1 MSLEE
6 SIKETCSNLT
16 SIRATERKK
25 SAEKLK
31 DFLTRNAVPSLLTAN
46 TLKRSGY
53 TWNHVFDEINDYIMK
68 ETEKFETAKNFQTV
82 TVPLCTSLL
91 HLCVSGANKG
101 HAYIKCEKITEACLN
116 ILNNSR
122 LTRAV
127 GDAYLNLLYKHIFT
141 NDYYP
146 GYISPAT
153 WESLLDVCLMACN
166 TNNSQL
172 DNLIKIRLLLFVI
185 KTATRCCQ
193 FAHTLRDALSKVK
206 KCCLT
211 MFSDKKVQE
220 FVLEIVILLLE
231 KLALESRVTMCE
243 FSEMILPKI
252 FKCYEHSMEQ
262 KKKSLFFKLLQTAIL
277 IHHPLGKTQ
286 NVNGSLAYNWSVWN
300 KHLFSIMEIICL
312 EVNFI
317 QKTRKNNDSSFI
329 HCNYFYYTA
338 ASVFYQI
345 FNTAEEDK
353 EEEAGNSAKKIKLSF
368 NKNKSFTDLVEE
380 LRLNNAP
387 WIGIILMYV
396 KHFDYAISS
405 DEYIQLL
412 STLESIVSGNRDLN
426 WECFEGL
433 TCLVIKN
440 LISSPEYKQQDN
452 YEVYLT
458 LWNTCIRNATVANA
472 AHTVMHKIIQVILS
486 LVPLKHQHVQPL
498 LMLYLEKGMPVND
511 YTLKTLNICFHKFYR
526 KCCNLDVRKKCF
538 TWLTYEDIATLDSG
552 ILKEFLIRLICNE
565 NLPVKQICD
574 NETEFDIYDCI
585 FMNIEKG
592 ILYSEFEY
600 DVTKSPEVT
609 VTDAKENFEI
619 NYEVYN
625 MILVYLEQVLSKII
639 QKLINGDVKCME
651 FVKHVNLMIA
661 FTDSLLNHNLKTI
674 SEIENMSLYSIF
686 KNALIH
692 MYAALAQTL
701 KSEAQIRDKV
711 MLLKYVQDILQK
723 DYNPLINKEIRKH
736 IEEECFH
743 IINDVVKKD
752 IASEDGDS
760 YYECDVEYS
769 AIGLKQNCVYLLA
782 TYCRKQSTY
791 TDDIAKFILD
801 RDLYNF
807 TSNFEIDC
815 ALRCIQILNDV
826 TVERRPLDLIFSLMQ
841 DMCKDLF
848 RNPKATRGL
857 LRTLDCM
864 LEQIWSHNDD
874 MIRQNCLIMIKGYLH
889 RCMKMPPD
897 VAAIVYKCVA
907 KILNFNNNINVDLQ
921 NSFKQ
926 ALNEKIIGNNH
937 CIRLYCCHLLTL
949 TAGKI
954 HDQDIQSLADNL
966 MDIFVINIS
975 DNNDS
980 VLNDESL
987 NRTITV
993 LRCFYVLA
1001 TTNKSYVHDIII
1013 KILLFQNEKVM
1024 DKNMVKKMLNLLTQK
1039 VTSSEI
1045 DVYMNVNIL
1054 RVLHCWCKRNKRFD
1068 TLPLYLFGLD
1078 KFDDFIVKH
1087 VKWLVSTDILWQ
1099 HNGVVGNS
1107 DVFEQLKIR
1116 SKKTDEDMIEMCFCN
1131 IILLCLPHIV
1141 IDKYKLVNEKHF
1153 SIKTTE
1159 HANIMF
1165 HSTRHILKNERWSNL
1180 FVENLGELLL
1190 LIVMHI
1196 SDHDG
1201 AAELFQVHFVCKPDT
1216 YTYSKRV
1223 FSAILKFFGELID
1236 GNIMQYLCENQ
1247 PLVILNILFK
1257 LWDNVLREKVFD
1269 FKVLIFHA
1277 YLSFVDHIP
1286 LGYTSDAILCNF
1298 LCTSVAHA
1306 IKDSH
1311 SEDEVKIFVK
1321 GLKIIIVKMLTRTPI
1336 NVENIQ
1342 RSTLS
1347 KIVSILNIKF
1357 YKGYTECK
1365 SLLDYITTDLKDT
1378 LTESVDIVDYINLM
1392 SDGVEVAT
1400 KTSKRMFL
1408 NELETYT
1415 LSLSNASQSSL
1426 YKMSQFLKR
1435 NKRFIKDLYTDLNV
1449 KGFSEDCETSL
1460 LHKIIYALT
1469 NVLKSETDEKI
1480 IVEACNCLAE
1490 VGAYDMKTLVTVP
1503 PADTTRVRDLNPKQ
1517 YIAILVLRSLSE
1529 QLFDEDPTVS
1539 NKVTK
1544 ALNRLLKFRDGKA
1557 ALDMVTIDTAIL
1569 KSLVSTDCE
1578 VHAEYKIDNNKFDKY
1593 NAIEYWIPLKD
1604 ERHTQ
1609 WITRI
1614 TLALLDTIASSTN
1627 YINSL
1632 SAVCAVKPEVCRK
1645 VMPAIFGLILYCST
1659 EIHANV
1665 YTEQLNQVFKYI
1677 WDLSYDA
1684 NVDSSTAGSVHKKS
1698 TKLDNDLK
1706 IIVHYLLDVVNF
1718 VRIQRNQ
1725 YKKSGRARGAGAAPG
1740 LQLDCVRAAAAAARA
1755 GRHWAALYYGE
1766 LGAAGELDLVR
1777 RIFRECY
1784 VSIGEMDAID
1794 GCGIGHL
1801 TSDQEKRKHLMNTGQ
1816 FSDALVLHDIALSRS
1831 RTRHLA
1837 HGAVTALHRSGMHH
1851 LALQYIQSY
1860 PEDDTLDDIKYDC
1873 LSYLGD
1879 WSDFVDTAELEEK
1892 SKEGNCIQ
1900 DSIIKAMR
1908 YSCLKDCLNL
1918 QTTAEVSNKLQL
1930 PLNRA
1935 KLAVA
1940 RLCQSL
1946 NMENCQNVYK
1956 IVANLHLF
1964 RDIETYFSVRCDKK
1978 LVSELVDEWKV
1989 DNIPIFNDFKHLEAI
2004 ISQRS
2009 LILEHIAQAD
2019 SINFSNINELQLQYA
2034 ELGLSNNRIQMAQR
2048 LVATVKNLEESKRVV
2063 LLESQISWA
2072 KGHTDI
2078 ALSLLHSIVAQESD
2092 DLKLS
2097 AMSLRQYG
2105 LWMAESK
2112 RDTGRDIIHKYLE
2125 ESLKTL
2131 SGNDD
2136 VDTRLKVYYDI
2147 AKFADAEYKQ
2157 VVSYMNSSVF
2167 ENKIKCI
2174 ESMKGNAASLK
2185 FSQQTLARKNESTE
2199 EKAVIRAKYRV
2210 NNVFGELDEAEI
2222 ANTKAEKESFLQL
2235 AMRYYLLA
2243 LKQCDDNNLSV
2254 FRVISLWL
2262 DNPGINFDDEEH
2274 GSFGRLLHAIPSW
2287 KFISVLP
2294 QLAPR
2299 ISNEN
2304 SVFAEHLRQIMK
2316 RCAIDHPHHTLP
2328 LLFSLKNSDKDV
2340 CGEAGEAGEAREA
2353 REAGEA
2359 GEAREAGEAGEARAR
2374 AAGALVRQL
2383 AGLRPLARVVAQTD
2397 DLCDA
2402 MISFAYCVPVSKDL
2416 KPQAVPKMEAISK
2429 LRDLNAIPIPTDT
2442 IPIRK
2447 DCDYSRLNSIISFEN
2462 VFELVGGIN
2471 YPKKISCLSSD
2482 GKKRI
2487 LLIKGKDDLR
2497 QDAVMQQVFN
2507 IVNTLLEKSPVTK
2520 RNKLL
2525 IRTYKV
2531 VPMSKRSGVLQWC
2544 EGTIPMGAYLVNAH
2558 IKYRPQDITPS
2569 AARTKLKDCQEQ
2581 RKSNKYK
2588 LHVFKEILKEFKP
2601 VFHNFFTEYYLD
2613 PVTWYERRLAYTR
2626 SVATS
2631 SMVGYIMG
2639 LGDRHV
2645 QNILIDTTTAEL
2657 IHIDFGIA
2665 FDQGRTLPTP
2675 ETVPFRLTQDIVAG
2689 FGSSGVE
2696 GIFRRCCEKTLQL
2709 LRDNQETLLTIL
2721 EVLLCDPLYLW
2732 IIPSTPD
2739 AKSTPP
2745 SGAGLAARAL
2755 LAVSCKLCGAEGG
2768 AAGGAPG
2775 GVSVAGHVAR
2785 LLRCAA
2791 DPANLCQLFHGWQPY
2806 L

>member
-31 DFLTRNAVPSLLTAN
+31 DFLTRNAVPSLLTTN
-46 TLKRSGY
+46 TLKKSGF
-53 TWNHVFDEINDYIMK
+53 TWNHVFAEINDYIMK
-68 ETEKFETAKNFQTV
+68 ETEKFESAKNFQTV
-82 TVPLCTSLL
+82 TAPLCTSLL

-116 ILNNSR
+116 ILNDSR
-122 LTRAV
+122 LTRAI
-127 GDAYLNLLYKHIFT
+127 GDAYLNLLYKYIFP

-146 GYISPAT
+146 GFISPAA
-153 WESLLDVCLMACN
+153 WESLLEVCLTACN

-172 DNLIKIRLLLFVI
+172 DNLIKIRLLWFVM
-185 KTATRCCQ
+185 KTATSCCQ
-193 FAHTLRDALSKVK
+193 FANTLRDALSKLK

-211 MFSDKKVQE
+211 MLNDKKVQE
-220 FVLEIVILLLE
+220 FVLEIVILLLD
-231 KLALESRVTMCE
+231 KLALESRITMCE

-262 KKKSLFFKLLQTAIL
+262 KKKSLFFKMLQTTIV

-286 NVNGSLAYNWSVWN
+286 HVNGSLAYNWSVWN
-300 KHLFSIMEIICL
+300 KHLYSIMEIICL
-312 EVNFI
+312 EVNYI
-317 QKTRKNNDSSFI
+317 QKTRKNNDNVFI
-329 HCNYFYYTA
+329 HCDYFYYTA

-345 FNTAEEDK
+345 FNIAEEDK
-353 EEEAGNSAKKIKLSF
+353 DEGAENSAKKLKLSF
-368 NKNKSFTDLVEE
+368 NKNKSFADLVEE
-380 LRLNNAP
+380 LRLNSSP

-396 KHFDYAISS
+396 KKFDYAISS
-405 DEYIQLL
+405 EEYLL
-412 STLESIVSGNRDLN
+412 LLRTLESIVSANRDVN
-426 WECFEGL
+426 WECFENL

-440 LISSPEYKQQDN
+440 LISSPENEHQDN
-452 YEVYLT
+452 HEVYLT

-472 AHTVMHKIIQVILS
+472 AHTVMHTIIQVILS
-486 LVPLKHQHVQPL
+486 SVPLKHQHIQPL

-511 YTLKTLNICFHKFYR
+511 CSLKTLNICFHKFYR
-526 KCCNLDVRKKCF
+526 KCCNLDVRKRCF
-538 TWLTYEDIATLDSG
+538 TWLTYEDMATLDSR

-565 NLPVKQICD
+565 NLPIKQNRD
-574 NETEFDIYDCI
+574 NETQFDVYDCI
-585 FMNIEKG
+585 FSNIEKG

-600 DVTKSPEVT
+600 DIVRSPVVTASET
-609 VTDAKENFEI
+609 EEIFEI
-619 NYEVYN
+619 NHEIYN
-625 MILVYLEQVLSKII
+625 MILVYLEQAMSKSL
-639 QKLINGDVKCME
+639 QKLINGDVKCIE

-661 FTDSLLNHNLKTI
+661 FIDSLLVRNLKTS
-674 SEIENMSLYSIF
+674 SEIQDMSLYSIL

-692 MYAALAQTL
+692 MYGALTQTL
-701 KSEAQIRDKV
+701 KSEVQIRDKI

-723 DYNPLINKEIRKH
+723 NYNTVLNKEIRKH

-743 IINDVVKKD
+743 AINDIVKKD
-752 IASEDGDS
+752 VTCEDSDS
-760 YYECDVEYS
+760 YYESDVEYS
-769 AIGLKQNCVYLLA
+769 VIGLKQNCVYLLA
-782 TYCRKQSTY
+782 TYCRKQSIY
-791 TDDIAKFILD
+791 TDDITKLILD

-807 TSNFEIDC
+807 TSNFEVDC
-815 ALRCIQILNDV
+815 ALRCIHILNDI
-826 TVERRPLDLIFSLMQ
+826 TVERPPLELIFNLMQ

-848 RNPKATRGL
+848 RKPKATRGL
-857 LRTLDCM
+857 LQALDRM
-864 LEQIWSHNDD
+864 LEQIWSQNDD
-874 MIRQNCLIMIKGYLH
+874 MMRQNCLIMIKGYLH

-907 KILNFNNNINVDLQ
+907 KILNFNKNINIDVHS
-921 NSFKQ
+921 SFKQ
-926 ALNEKIIGNNH
+926 ALNEKIIENNH

-949 TAGKI
+949 TSENI
-954 HDQDIQSLADNL
+954 HDRDIQSLADSL
-966 MDIFVINIS
+966 MDIFVINVS

-980 VLNDESL
+980 VLKDETM

-993 LRCFYVLA
+993 LQCFYVLA
-1001 TTNKSYVHDIII
+1001 TTSRSYVHDIII
-1013 KILLFQNEKVM
+1013 KVLLFQNEKVM
-1024 DKNMVKKMLNLLTQK
+1024 DKSIVKKMLNLLTRN
-1039 VTSSEI
+1039 VTSSDI
-1045 DVYMNVNIL
+1045 DVYMNTNIL
-1054 RVLHCWCKRNKRFD
+1054 RVLHCWCKRNKTFD
-1068 TLPLYLFGLD
+1068 TLPLYLFGFER
-1078 KFDDFIVKH
+1078 FDDFVEKH
-1087 VKWLVSTDILWQ
+1087 MRWLVSTDILWQ
-1099 HNGVVGNS
+1099 HNGLVGNS
-1107 DVFEQLKIR
+1107 DVFKQLKIR
-1116 SKKTDEDMIEMCFCN
+1116 SKKSEEDMIEMCFCN

-1190 LIVMHI
+1190 IMVMHI
-1196 SDHDG
+1196 SDHAG
-1201 AAELFQVHFVCKPDT
+1201 AAELFQVPFVCKPDT

-1223 FSAILKFFGELID
+1223 FSAILNFFGELID

-1286 LGYTSDAILCNF
+1286 LGYSSDAILCNF

-1306 IKDSH
+1306 IKDSE
-1311 SEDEVKIFVK
+1311 SKEEVKIFVK
-1321 GLKIIIVKMLTRTPI
+1321 GLKIIIVKMLTQTPFK
-1336 NVENIQ
+1336 VENIQ

-1347 KIVSILNIKF
+1347 KIVSILNIKIDN
-1357 YKGYTECK
+1357 GYTECK
-1365 SLLDYITTDLKDT
+1365 SLLEYITTDLKQK
-1378 LTESVDIVDYINLM
+1378 LAESVDIVDYINLM
-1392 SDGVEVAT
+1392 SDGVEIAT
-1400 KTSKRMFL
+1400 STSKLMFL

-1426 YKMSQFLKR
+1426 CKMCQFLKR
-1435 NKRFIKDLYTDLNV
+1435 NKGFIKELYTDLNV
-1449 KGFSEDCETSL
+1449 KGFSEDCETSV
-1460 LHKIIYALT
+1460 LHKVIYALT
-1469 NVLKSETDEKI
+1469 NLLKYETDEKI
-1480 IVEACNCLAE
+1480 LVGACNCLAE

-1503 PADTTRVRDLNPKQ
+1503 PADTTRVRDLNPKH
-1517 YIAILVLRSLSE
+1517 YIAILVLKSLSE
-1529 QLFDEDPTVS
+1529 HLFDEDPTVS

-1544 ALNRLLKFRDGKA
+1544 ALNHLLKFRDGRA

-1569 KSLVSTDCE
+1569 KSLVSTECE
-1578 VHAEYKIDNNKFDKY
+1578 IRAEYKIDNNKFDKY
-1593 NAIEYWIPLKD
+1593 NEFEYWIPFKD
-1604 ERHTQ
+1604 ETHTQ

-1632 SAVCAVKPEVCRK
+1632 SAVCAVKPEICRK
-1645 VMPAIFGLILYCST
+1645 VMPAIFGLIIYSST
-1659 EIHANV
+1659 DIHANIF
-1665 YTEQLNQVFKYI
+1665 TEQLNQVFKYI
-1677 WDLSYDA
+1677 WDLTHDA
-1684 NVDSSTAGSVHKKS
+1684 NLDSTVDGNVPKKS
-1698 TKLDNDLK
+1698 TKLDNDHK

-1718 VRIQRNQ
+1718 VRIQKNH
-1725 YKKSGRARGAGAAPG
+1725 YKKSGRARGAGAPTHLR
-1740 LQLDCVRAAAAAARA
+1740 LQCARVAWAAAQA

-1766 LGAAGELDLVR
+1766 LCAADDADDADRPELDIVR
-1777 RIFRECY
+1777 KIFRKCY

-1794 GCGIGHL
+1794 GCGTAHL
-1801 TSDQEKRKHLMNTGQ
+1801 TSDEEARAHLLHSGQ
-1816 FSDALVLHDIALSRS
+1816 FADALLLHDIALSRA
-1831 RTRHLA
+1831 RGARLA

-1851 LALQYIQSY
+1851 LALQYILSY
-1860 PEDDTLDDIKYDC
+1860 PENDALDDVKYDC

-1892 SKEGNCIQ
+1892 SKKNCVQ

-1908 YSCLKDCLNL
+1908 YSCLKDCLNV
-1918 QTTAEVSNKLQL
+1918 QTTAEVSHKLQI

-1940 RLCQSL
+1940 RQCRSL
-1946 NMENCQNVYK
+1946 NMKNCQNVYK
-1956 IVANLHLF
+1956 TVANLHLF

-1978 LVSELVDEWKV
+1978 PVSELIDEWKV
-1989 DNIPIFNDFKHLEAI
+1989 DYIPIFNDFKHLEAI

-2009 LILEHIAQAD
+2009 LILEHIAKVD

-2034 ELGLSNNRIQMAQR
+2034 ELGLSNHRIQMAQR
-2048 LVATVKNLEESKRVV
+2048 LVATVKNLEASKRVV
-2063 LLESQISWA
+2063 LLDSQISWA

-2078 ALSLLHSIVAQESD
+2078 ALSLLHSIVAKEPD

-2157 VVSYMNSSVF
+2157 VVSYMNSSVY

-2185 FSQQTLARKNESTE
+2185 FSQQSHA
-2199 EKAVIRAKYRV
+2199 
-2210 NNVFGELDEAEI
+2210 
-2222 ANTKAEKESFLQL
+2222 
-2235 AMRYYLLA
+2235 RYYLLS

-2262 DNPGINFDDEEH
+2262 DNPSVNFDDEEH

-2299 ISNEN
+2299 ISNDN
-2304 SVFAEHLRQIMK
+2304 TVFAEHLRQIMK
-2316 RCAIDHPHHTLP
+2316 RCATDHPHHTLP
-2328 LLFSLKNSDKDV
+2328 LLFSLKNSDKDL
-2340 CGEAGEAGEAREA
+2340 CGGEAGEASG
-2353 REAGEA
+2353 A
-2359 GEAREAGEAGEARAR
+2359 GEAREAGEARVR

-2383 AGLRPLARVVAQTD
+2383 AGLRPLAHVVAQME

-2402 MISFAYCVPVSKDL
+2402 IISFAYCVPVSKDL
-2416 KPQAVPKMEAISK
+2416 KPQAVPKVEAIAK

-2442 IPIRK
+2442 IPVRK
-2447 DCDYSRLNSIISFEN
+2447 DCDYKCLNSIISFGN
-2462 VFELVGGIN
+2462 VYELVGGIN
-2471 YPKKISCLSSD
+2471 SPKKISCLSSD

-2507 IVNTLLEKSPVTK
+2507 IVNTLLEKSPDTK

-2544 EGTIPMGAYLVNAH
+2544 EGTMPMGAYLVNAH
-2558 IKYRPQDITPS
+2558 TKYRPQDITPS

-2581 RKSNKYK
+2581 RKSNKHK
-2588 LHVFKEILKEFKP
+2588 LQVFKDILKVFKP
-2601 VFHNFFTEYYLD
+2601 VYHNFFTEHYLD

-2665 FDQGRTLPTP
+2665 FDQGKTLPTP

-2696 GIFRRCCEKTLQL
+2696 GIFRRCCEKTLHL

-2732 IIPSTPD
+2732 IIPSSPTND
-2739 AKSTPP
+2739 AKSSPP
-2745 SGAGLAARAL
+2745 CGAGLAARAL

-2768 AAGGAPG
+2768 AAGG
-2775 GVSVAGHVAR
+2775 VSVAGHVAR
-2785 LLRCAA
+2785 LLRSAA